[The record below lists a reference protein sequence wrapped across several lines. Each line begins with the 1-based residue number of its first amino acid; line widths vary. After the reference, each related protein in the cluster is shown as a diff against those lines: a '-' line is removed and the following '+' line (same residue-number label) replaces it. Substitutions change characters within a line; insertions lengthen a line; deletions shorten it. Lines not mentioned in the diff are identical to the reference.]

1 MNLLQEQCDV
11 FCGNKKTKVTQ
22 NKNTRLV
29 ETLQMGILPLLL
41 QGLLNIAVFHQIR
54 MPQDL

>member
-11 FCGNKKTKVTQ
+11 FCGNKKIKVTQ
-22 NKNTRLV
+22 NKNTRLA

-41 QGLLNIAVFHQIR
+41 QGLLSIGIFHQIC
-54 MPQDL
+54 MAQDL

>member
-41 QGLLNIAVFHQIR
+41 QGLLSIGIFHQIC
-54 MPQDL
+54 MAQDL